1 MCARERLSVESL
13 LLQWKEPAEVVR
25 HLLRKRPASYW
36 GNVFLVR
43 PPQSRHPWRDW
54 GSWLPS
60 AFPQKS
66 WGEGGIV
73 TVGLIPHSLCSD
85 EEPGWMD
92 KWNFIVLICF
102 IWILKKQF
110 DPSLWKSALW
120 IKIWTK
126 SWPKFFWHICW
137 HHDQDRSVLKEG
149 HWLLSFTLILY
160 TVAYHL
166 LYWKHD
172 KNDHIYFVFM
182 LISLQIGTGAS
193 DRWSHWVI

>member
-73 TVGLIPHSLCSD
+73 TVGLIPHSLGSD
-85 EEPGWMD
+85 EEQGWMD

-102 IWILKKQF
+102 IWILKK
-110 DPSLWKSALW
+110 
-120 IKIWTK
+120 TV
-126 SWPKFFWHICW
+126 WPLFVEKCIMNK
-137 HHDQDRSVLKEG
+137 DLNKEPTQI
-149 HWLLSFTLILY
+149 LLT
-160 TVAYHL
+160 HL
-166 LYWKHD
+166 LTPSSGQISFERSPLTPFIHFD
-172 KNDHIYFVFM
+172 FIYC
-182 LISLQIGTGAS
+182 SLPLTVLET
-193 DRWSHWVI
+193 W

>member
-1 MCARERLSVESL
+1 MCFWYV
-13 LLQWKEPAEVVR
+13 
-25 HLLRKRPASYW
+25 HLRADILEEIEALGCL
-36 GNVFLVR
+36 GN
-43 PPQSRHPWRDW
+43 
-54 GSWLPS
+54 PS

-66 WGEGGIV
+66 WGEGGVV
-73 TVGLIPHSLCSD
+73 TVGLIPHSLGSD
-85 EEPGWMD
+85 EEQGWMD

-102 IWILKKQF
+102 IWIFKKQF

-126 SWPKFFWHICW
+126 SRPKFFWHICW
-137 HHDQDRSVLKEG
+137 HHDQDRSVLKEA

-182 LISLQIGTGAS
+182 LTSLQIGTGAS
-193 DRWSHWVI
+193 DWWSHWVI